1 MPVTI
6 QTVDDIRQHIP
17 TRFSRGAGLC
27 GPEFFA
33 CSNTGMRP
41 IIRRSPYKEVKDT
54 VFMVGPE
61 VAVDEHKRQIALDRL
76 TGRNKRKYGNDPRR
90 TVYVFTT
97 RSSAV
102 EKFLALCQK
111 VLDYNRQEADTV
123 RDLRQKANKGDM
135 QAALELGDHV

>member
-17 TRFSRGAGLC
+17 KRFSRGAGLC

-33 CSNTGMRP
+33 CSGTGMRP
-41 IIRRSPYKEVKDT
+41 VIQRCPYKEVKDT

-61 VAVDEHKRQIALDRL
+61 VVVYEYKKQIGLDRL
-76 TGRNKRKYGNDPRR
+76 TGRNKRKYGDDPRR
-90 TVYVFTT
+90 TVWVFTT

-102 EKFLALCQK
+102 DKFLALCQG

-123 RDLRQKANKGDM
+123 RNLRQKASKGDIA
-135 QAALELGDHV
+135 AALELGDHV